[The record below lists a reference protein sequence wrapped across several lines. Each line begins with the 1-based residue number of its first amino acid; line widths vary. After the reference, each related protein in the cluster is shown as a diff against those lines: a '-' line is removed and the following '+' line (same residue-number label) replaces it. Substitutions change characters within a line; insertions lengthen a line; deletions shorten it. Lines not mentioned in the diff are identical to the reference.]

1 VLLTLMAPAAAFFF
15 GLTST
20 GSTSFGGT
28 ITRSQTIQYV
38 SNGSSSDRSC
48 IDRDMVMIKTRSCEV
63 YELMKS
69 VREREDIS
77 GVSQI
82 VCRNYVSVTTFL
94 FRLEHFTHLRQWSVW
109 GYGGSTIWFEDEVKI
124 CTKWGA
130 QVLNTE

>member
-1 VLLTLMAPAAAFFF
+1 MLLTLMAPAAAFFL

-48 IDRDMVMIKTRSCEV
+48 IDRDMVMIKTRGCEE
-63 YELMKS
+63 YELMRS

-94 FRLEHFTHLRQWSVW
+94 FRLEHFNSPKTMECVGLW
-109 GYGGSTIWFEDEVKI
+109 GFHNMSLKM
-124 CTKWGA
+124 K
-130 QVLNTE
+130 